1 VKESGRIGDINDED
15 EFKGAGTGI
24 SFYADQHGQSD
35 VDVQELRPVEE
46 GGRTGGINDEDEF
59 EGAGT
64 EASFYSDQHD

>member
-35 VDVQELRPVEE
+35 VDVQEE
-46 GGRTGGINDEDEF
+46 GNGRTGDASDGDEKENAGIRAF
-59 EGAGT
+59 
-64 EASFYSDQHD
+64 